1 MDLTKIFSGMDK
13 GPEAIQANFEKL
25 NAASGSG
32 TEWSKAGLT
41 SLNGFGGA
49 NLCWRKYEI
58 NGLKILEF
66 SGWCKTVHLEG
77 NASADII
84 QVSDEIK
91 NMFGIYFAQAS
102 SIVSSPASS
111 LSFDTNNGRIK
122 MTNGNAFAIEPF
134 ETSMSLVIIS

>member
-1 MDLTKIFSGMDK
+1 MDLTRIFSGMDK

-84 QVSDEIK
+84 QVSDDIK
-91 NMFGIYFAQAS
+91 NMFGAYFAEAS
-102 SIVSSPASS
+102 SIVSSAASG
-111 LSFDTNNGRIK
+111 LSFSTTNGRITL
-122 MTNGNAFAIEPF
+122 TNGYGFAIEPF
-134 ETSMSLVIIS
+134 ETSMSLVVIG